1 MMRKG
6 ILFWIII
13 ILFIAV
19 LGVGGYYLYSVYFP
33 KVDKTTLVDN
43 PIPDSA
49 AIITGIINGG
59 NSEYLQSVG
68 GIDDYNN
75 GATMPTDTYYK
86 AWVACN
92 VANNYCDTGDI
103 KAEKKDPNT
112 GLIWSVVI
120 NSKTNWFI
128 ANNCKYPNGL
138 PGDDGTCDT
147 NGEISCQCVKNTGI
161 NVTKTGCDALTGGK
175 WRLPYQKELM
185 QAYIDGSYAN
195 LSNAA
200 EGYWS
205 STTRSTDTETAWAIF
220 LNYGNSGR
228 NDKTAL
234 YSVRCVR

>member
-1 MMRKG
+1 MGKR

-13 ILFIAV
+13 ILFIIAF
-19 LGVGGYYLYSVYFP
+19 GIGGFYLYRVYFSNT
-33 KVDKTTLVDN
+33 DKTTPVDN
-43 PIPDSA
+43 PEAVS
-49 AIITGIINGG
+49 AIILTGIINGG
-59 NSEYLQSVG
+59 NSDYPQNIG

-86 AWVACN
+86 AWIACSYGN
-92 VANNYCDTGDI
+92 DYCDTGDA

-112 GLIWSVVI
+112 GLVWSVVI
-120 NSKTNWFI
+120 SPGTNWFI
-128 ANNCKYPNGL
+128 ANNCKYPNDL

-147 NGEISCQCVKNTGI
+147 NGEVSCRCVKNTGI

-195 LSNAA
+195 LSNTA

-205 STTRSTDTETAWAIF
+205 STTRSTDTETAWAVF
-220 LNYGNSGR
+220 LNYGNAGR
-228 NDKTAL
+228 NKKTVS
-234 YSVRCVR
+234 YTVRCVR